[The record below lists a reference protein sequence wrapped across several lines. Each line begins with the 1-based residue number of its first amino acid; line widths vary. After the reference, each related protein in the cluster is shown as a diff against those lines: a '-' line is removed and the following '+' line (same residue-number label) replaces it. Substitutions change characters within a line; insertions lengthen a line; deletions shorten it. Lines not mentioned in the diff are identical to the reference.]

1 MKLKTI
7 LFFSLVFAGAS
18 QFAAAQ
24 IPGAS
29 QQVDSVEQRRQ
40 FEQTARLMSV
50 TNPVPELYADET
62 SDTGP
67 QSLLQKKMRR
77 PLLTA
82 FADAQ
87 FFFTDNLFLA
97 DRNQK
102 NAAVLV
108 STVQAAFTPPP
119 LKLLGQ
125 EFFQRLGYQHQWFNY
140 GLADSDRVLFY
151 DFKTAS
157 FATNGLDALDF
168 NVQTIFSDTTAH
180 WGGFDFTAGFDYR
193 RLLDSSG
200 YREFYHELMPRWSVR
215 REFAIDDSKAVAIG
229 YEGDYRFTESQ
240 LPPAGL
246 GTDFNNR
253 TDHSLVL
260 VGSWRLCEHA
270 FLQPSYR
277 LQYTYF
283 PNVNRQD
290 WLNTVGL
297 ALYCPLTPNI
307 ALRIFAS
314 YDTMNTDGFLTQS
327 YDKFDLGGG
336 VNLSVSF

>member
-1 MKLKTI
+1 MKLNSALI
-7 LFFSLVFAGAS
+7 FSLALVGVNP
-18 QFAAAQ
+18 FAAAQ
-24 IPGAS
+24 IPDAS
-29 QQVDSVEQRRQ
+29 RQVDSVEQRRQ
-40 FEQTARLMSV
+40 FEQAARLMSV
-50 TNPVPELYADET
+50 TNPVPELYAGEA
-62 SDTGP
+62 SDVGP
-67 QSLLQKKMRR
+67 QTLLQKKMRR
-77 PLLTA
+77 QLFTA

-97 DRNQK
+97 DHNPH
-102 NAAVLV
+102 NSAVLV

-119 LKLLGQ
+119 FKLFGG
-125 EFFQRLGYQHQWFNY
+125 EFSQRLGYQHQWFNY
-140 GLADSDRVLFY
+140 GLAGSDRVLFF
-151 DFKTAS
+151 DFKSLS

-168 NVQTIFSDTTAH
+168 NVQTVFSDTTAH

-193 RLLDSSG
+193 RLLDASG
-200 YREFYHELMPRWSVR
+200 YREFYHEFMPRLSVR
-215 REFAIDDSKAVAIG
+215 REFVIDDNKAVAIG

-277 LQYTYF
+277 VQYSYF

-297 ALYCPLTPNI
+297 ALYCPLTQNI

-314 YDTMNTDGFLTQS
+314 YDTMHTDGFFTQS
-327 YDKFDLGGG
+327 YDKLDLGGG